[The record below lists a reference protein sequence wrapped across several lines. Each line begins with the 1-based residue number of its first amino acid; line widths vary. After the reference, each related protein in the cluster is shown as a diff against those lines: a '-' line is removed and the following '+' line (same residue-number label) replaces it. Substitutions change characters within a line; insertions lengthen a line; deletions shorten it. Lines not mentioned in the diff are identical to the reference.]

1 MPLSAELPVIDNRAF
16 TDLMA
21 EAQTRIPR
29 YTTEWTDFNPGDA
42 GYALVELFAWM
53 TDLLTYRLGQVP
65 LLNYIKFLQLMGIE
79 LTPAQPAQTS
89 LVFPVQAGF
98 ASNTVPVASRTQVS
112 AVASDGG
119 NPIVFETQRA
129 ITAIQAPMDA
139 VLAYDGTFYTDVTA
153 LNVPPPS
160 NPNAAASAA
169 QTGFAPFGP
178 LANQGAA
185 LLLGFNAGGNFP
197 AGVELALGIWPALAR
212 AMPPPMPCG
221 GGASPVYAPASI
233 VWEYWAGSAW
243 QPLKVLSD
251 DTLAFTIPGFVRLL
265 LPPNGQLVSAT
276 MGPKTDVSRAWLRAR
291 IAATFYET
299 PPVLALVA
307 PNAVAAL
314 AVQTVL
320 NEVVGG
326 SNGTPSQQF
335 TLSSTPVIDQSLT
348 LQIDE
353 GSGPA
358 PWTEVDDFAV
368 SGPNDLVYMLDPTP
382 GTITLGDGIHGHI
395 PVVDLSNPTGSMVAL
410 QYQFGGG
417 ARSNVAAGT
426 ALTLMTSIPGIDTA
440 NISTPFA
447 AYGGTDEE
455 ALQDA
460 IDRAPQALQTQNR
473 AVTAADYELLA
484 TQAGPIARAK
494 ALPLYH
500 PDFPGMSVPG
510 VVTVIVVPNVS
521 SPAPM
526 PSPGLLRTVCAYL
539 DARRLIATEL
549 YVIAPTYIPVTIS
562 LQVLAQPDADTG
574 TVELAVEAALTSFLD
589 PIQGGP
595 DGTGWPFGGTIYF
608 VDILRTAL
616 VTDVIRVAE
625 VEINLNGTSAAACT
639 DVPIPTGALLTVSS
653 VTATV
658 TTDPTAM
665 GSMA

>member
-1 MPLSAELPVIDNRAF
+1 M
-16 TDLMA
+16 
-21 EAQTRIPR
+21 
-29 YTTEWTDFNPGDA
+29 
-42 GYALVELFAWM
+42 
-53 TDLLTYRLGQVP
+53 
-65 LLNYIKFLQLMGIE
+65 
-79 LTPAQPAQTS
+79 
-89 LVFPVQAGF
+89 
-98 ASNTVPVASRTQVS
+98 
-112 AVASDGG
+112 
-119 NPIVFETQRA
+119 
-129 ITAIQAPMDA
+129 
-139 VLAYDGTFYTDVTA
+139 
-153 LNVPPPS
+153 
-160 NPNAAASAA
+160 
-169 QTGFAPFGP
+169 
-178 LANQGAA
+178 
-185 LLLGFNAGGNFP
+185 
-197 AGVELALGIWPALAR
+197 
-212 AMPPPMPCG
+212 
-221 GGASPVYAPASI
+221 
-233 VWEYWAGSAW
+233 
-243 QPLKVLSD
+243 
-251 DTLAFTIPGFVRLL
+251 
-265 LPPNGQLVSAT
+265 
-276 MGPKTDVSRAWLRAR
+276 
-291 IAATFYET
+291 
-299 PPVLALVA
+299 LALVA
-307 PNAVAAL
+307 ANAVAAL

-353 GSGPA
+353 GSGPVT
-358 PWTEVDDFAV
+358 WTEVDDFAV

-395 PVVDLSNPTGSMVAL
+395 PVVDLSNPTGSIVAL

-417 ARSNVAAGT
+417 ARSNIAAGT

-549 YVIAPTYIPVTIS
+549 YVIAPTYVPVTIT

-574 TVELAVEAALTSFLD
+574 TVELAVEAALTTLPRPD
-589 PIQGGP
+589 PGRLRRHRLAVRRNDLLRRHPAHRAGHRRHPRRRGRNQPERHAGCGLHRRADP
-595 DGTGWPFGGTIYF
+595 DRRAADGVRPSP
-608 VDILRTAL
+608 RPSPP
-616 VTDVIRVAE
+616 IRRRWGRWHDQHGAVPQ
-625 VEINLNGTSAAACT
+625 SAARPAARSDCGWCW
-639 DVPIPTGALLTVSS
+639 TGA
-653 VTATV
+653 TAGRLRAAPATS
-658 TTDPTAM
+658 PSRRSTAP
-665 GSMA
+665 